1 MKYIVYFFTFFIS
14 ITTFSQRNLKD
25 ESIFTPIFG
34 LNYKANISGGD
45 MAQRWGFTNT
55 IGADIDFKLKNNLIF
70 GVDGG
75 FMFGNSLKDMTIF
88 TNVINSYGTITGLSG
103 APADVFLYMR
113 GMNVNANIGYVFN
126 KLGHNA
132 NSGLWINVGVG
143 FMAHKIRIESLYDDV
158 VNLEGDYRKGYD
170 KLTMGLNTKQFIG
183 YLYQADHRF
192 LNFYAGLEFTQ
203 GFTRN
208 IRNYNF
214 DTKGPENDLRLDLVH
229 SIKVGWM
236 IPIYQSE
243 TKEYYTD

>member
-1 MKYIVYFFTFFIS
+1 MKYIVYLSAFFIS
-14 ITTFSQRNLKD
+14 TTVLSQRNLKE

-34 LNYKANISGGD
+34 LNYKANFSGGD

-55 IGADIDFKLKNNLIF
+55 IGADVDFKMKNNLIF

-75 FMFGNSLKDMTIF
+75 FMFGNTLKDSTIF
-88 TNVINSYGTITGLSG
+88 SNVINSYGTITGLSG

-113 GMNVNANIGYVFN
+113 GMNVNAHIGYVFN
-126 KLGHNA
+126 KLGHNP
-132 NSGLWINVGVG
+132 NSGLWINFGVG

-170 KLTMGLNTKQFIG
+170 KLTMGVNTKQFIG
-183 YLYQADHRF
+183 YLYQADDRF
-192 LNFYAGLEFTQ
+192 LNFYAGVEFTQ

-214 DTKGPENDLRLDLVH
+214 DTKGPESDLRLDLMH
-229 SIKVGWM
+229 SLKVGWM

-243 TKEYYTD
+243 VKEYYTD

>member
-1 MKYIVYFFTFFIS
+1 M
-14 ITTFSQRNLKD
+14 
-25 ESIFTPIFG
+25 
-34 LNYKANISGGD
+34 
-45 MAQRWGFTNT
+45 
-55 IGADIDFKLKNNLIF
+55 
-70 GVDGG
+70 
-75 FMFGNSLKDMTIF
+75 
-88 TNVINSYGTITGLSG
+88 INSYGTISGLSG

-214 DTKGPENDLRLDLVH
+214 DSKGPEMEPRIDLMQ

-236 IPIYQSE
+236 IPIYQRSVQ
-243 TKEYYTD
+243 EYYTD